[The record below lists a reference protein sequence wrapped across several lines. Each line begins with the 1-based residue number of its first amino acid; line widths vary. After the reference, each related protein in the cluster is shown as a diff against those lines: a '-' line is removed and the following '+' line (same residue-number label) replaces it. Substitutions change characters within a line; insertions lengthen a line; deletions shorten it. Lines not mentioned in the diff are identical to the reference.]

1 MTTPA
6 NRQATIYLISG
17 PNPDHR
23 YVGCT
28 TQSINERFIKHKSRA
43 KKDDFRHSKLCLAMR
58 EHGAEAFT
66 IEALKTVPFA
76 LRAQEEAIAIAT
88 RGLIGPNGLNLRL
101 PKFRHLVPPYPCLFS
116 SKPFSLRLSSVVL
129 PIGFEHLRF
138 VIEAPLFVVCF

>member
-1 MTTPA
+1 MHALFWGGWVIMNPPA
-6 NRQATIYLISG
+6 DRQATIYMISG

-66 IEALKTVPFA
+66 IQALKTVPIA

-101 PKFRHLVPPYPCLFS
+101 PKYRHFVPL
-116 SKPFSLRLSSVVL
+116 L
-129 PIGFEHLRF
+129 PLPLLEH
-138 VIEAPLFVVCF
+138 IA